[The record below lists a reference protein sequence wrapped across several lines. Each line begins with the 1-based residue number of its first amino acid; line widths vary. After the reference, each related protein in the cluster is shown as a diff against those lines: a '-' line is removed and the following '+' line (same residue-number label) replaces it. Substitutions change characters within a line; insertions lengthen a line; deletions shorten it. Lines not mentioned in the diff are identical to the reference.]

1 MSQDHQLNLSRW
13 LDLQGLDGLGAD
25 LPPLRVSLKRN
36 RGRFLTLR
44 GTVGL
49 CLIFVLIGGGGGAV
63 FLHDPTASINNKTE
77 VQKKVVNLQ
86 PQTTAP
92 APSMSG
98 PSTTPIVSLEKTPAA
113 PVFPVEAAK
122 TITTHTKPTVIM
134 GPLPRVKPQISIRE
148 APEPRAHN
156 TEGSSS
162 PTNITTSPRNFQLSQ
177 PQPLVISVKKTGGS
191 RREEATE

>member
-49 CLIFVLIGGGGGAV
+49 CLVFILIGGGGAV
-63 FLHDPTASINNKTE
+63 FLHDPTASINNKME
-77 VQKKVVNLQ
+77 GQKKVVKLQ
-86 PQTTAP
+86 PQTP
-92 APSMSG
+92 ASSPSMSG
-98 PSTTPIVSLEKTPAA
+98 PSTTPIVSLEKPPAA

-122 TITTHTKPTVIM
+122 TITTHNKPIVIT

-177 PQPLVISVKKTGGS
+177 PQPLVISVKKTGGN